1 MQTGNFVMRHC
12 CDCGRSFAAA
22 RKGHSPRCPE
32 CRVVRQKAMIAMWM
46 KKSSGRHLRE
56 EAAAR
61 RAAFLADRDAAY
73 AAVAAP
79 VTRCV
84 SQGRVVECRGRMLL
98 GSWSK
103 PGKNTY

>member
-12 CDCGRSFAAA
+12 CDCGRSFASA
-22 RKGHSPRCPE
+22 RKSKSPRCPE
-32 CRVVRQKAMIAMWM
+32 CRVVRQKAMLDMRM
-46 KKSSGRHLRE
+46 KKYSGRHLRE

>member
-22 RKGHSPRCPE
+22 RKGHSPRYPE
-32 CRVVRQKAMIAMWM
+32 CRVARVNARQAMLR
-46 KKSSGRHLRE
+46 KKSSERHLRE

-61 RAAFLADRDAAY
+61 RAAFLAARDAAY

>member
-12 CDCGRSFAAA
+12 CDCGRSFASA

-32 CRVVRQKAMIAMWM
+32 FRVVREKAMMDM
-46 KKSSGRHLRE
+46 LRKKSSERHLRE
-56 EAAAR
+56 AAAAR
-61 RAAFLADRDAAY
+61 RAAFLAERDAAY